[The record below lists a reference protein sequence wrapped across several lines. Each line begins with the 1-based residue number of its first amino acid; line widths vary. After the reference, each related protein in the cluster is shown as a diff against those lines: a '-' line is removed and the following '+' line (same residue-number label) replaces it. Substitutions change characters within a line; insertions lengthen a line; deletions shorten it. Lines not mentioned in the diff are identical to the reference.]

1 MNRRPGDPSGAPG
14 APAPASAG
22 ERGGTAATTRAGE
35 PVGIVLLNLGG
46 PPDQAAVQPFLYRLF
61 SDREIIQLPGG
72 PLGQKLLAR
81 IIARARGREVRRNYQ
96 AIGGG
101 SPILRLTTAQARALE
116 TALNRPAGGPA
127 GNAAPAGA
135 EAGEPLGHHAAGED
149 APRFAVTIAMRYWQ
163 PTSDEALTGLVERGI
178 SRAIALT
185 LYPQFSTATT
195 GSSWNELLRAA
206 RRLDLESKL
215 RLSCIDRYPVDP
227 AYLEAVAATVLE
239 GLAGFPEELR
249 ASVVLLFS
257 AHGLPVR
264 FIERGDPYEREIHA
278 TRDGV
283 LDRLRRHGV
292 ENRWELAYQSRTGPV
307 RWLDPSTDVVIRELG
322 RQKVRSVLVIPIAF
336 VSDHIETLYEVDQ
349 LFAEEARHAGI
360 THYRRTRMLNDDPA
374 YIAALAAMVRRHLE
388 ETEP

>member
-1 MNRRPGDPSGAPG
+1 MDRRSGRRTDSPG
-14 APAPASAG
+14 ALAAGHASAV
-22 ERGGTAATTRAGE
+22 EPGGTAPVTGAGT
-35 PVGIVLLNLGG
+35 PIGIVLLNLGG

-81 IIARARGREVRRNYQ
+81 LIARARGREVRRNYR

-101 SPILRLTTAQARALE
+101 SPILSLTTAQARALE
-116 TALNRPAGGPA
+116 TALNRPAERPETGVAA
-127 GNAAPAGA
+127 GSPPDGRHHAGA
-135 EAGEPLGHHAAGED
+135 NGT
-149 APRFAVTIAMRYWQ
+149 RFAVSIAMRYWH

-178 SRAIALT
+178 SRAVALT
-185 LYPQFSTATT
+185 LYPQYSTATT

-206 RRLDLESKL
+206 RRLGLESRL
-215 RLSCIDRYPVDP
+215 RLSCIDRYPIEP

-239 GLAGFPEELR
+239 GLARFPEELR
-249 ASVVLLFS
+249 SSVVLLFS

-283 LDRLRRHGV
+283 LAHLRRHGV

-322 RQKVRSVLVIPIAF
+322 QQKVRSVLVIPIAF

-360 THYRRTRMLNDDPA
+360 EHYRRTRMLNDDPA
-374 YIAALAAMVRRHLE
+374 YIAALASMVRRHLE